1 MSAIEKRPPSWPLA
15 FRSIVGGVK
24 LAYEYL
30 GLTLVHSLLWF
41 ACRLPFLMIAWSTW
55 ANLGASV
62 PERGRLAYF
71 VKENNRPVLVIAD
84 QNGKN
89 ATRILLEGLGGPE
102 DPALSPDGKKVAFV
116 EGGRLCLLEVEGGRW
131 RVLRETGRAEH
142 PFFGPDGRTIVFALA
157 EGSAPAELYL
167 MDIASGAETRLT
179 ETPVPETDPSFAPDG
194 KSLAFVRPD
203 EDGNEEIWVMKLVDG
218 RPGPITQLT
227 RTNPPVA
234 NRQPVFSPD
243 GRKIAFC
250 SSRHGRSELY
260 LIMADGQGEM
270 RLTENRLE
278 EKLPY
283 FSSTGSKVFFLA
295 DGDEGRPS
303 VYFVPAQGGMERR
316 LGESAPA
323 IPWAFVFLLLVI
335 TGAFLAAPAD
345 AAMVFVSHRC
355 GEDEPRLRDF
365 FLGFKRY
372 YLRSAAV
379 YAVFLLLGGLLLA
392 NLSLALRMR
401 VWFSFF
407 SVILSLYTLLFLVV
421 LSPHLFPLVVLQPNT
436 FRKVWKKA
444 FLLTLDN
451 LLASGLFVLLTA
463 ALIAIAGFTGI
474 LLVLFYP
481 AAIGHAARLFFEG
494 LLAQYE
500 EPTPAG
506 EEAGTS

>member
-1 MSAIEKRPPSWPLA
+1 MSVIEKRPPSWPLA
-15 FRSIVGGVK
+15 FQSIVGGIK

-41 ACRLPFLMIAWSTW
+41 ACHLPFLVIAWSTW
-55 ANLGASV
+55 ANLSASV

-71 VKENNRPVLVIAD
+71 VKENGRSVLVIAE

-89 ATRILLEGLGGPE
+89 ATRLPLEDLSRPE

-116 EGGRLCLLEVEGGRW
+116 DEGRLCLLEVESGRW
-131 RVLRETGRAEH
+131 RALRETGGAEH
-142 PFFGPDGRTIVFALA
+142 PSFGPDGRTIVFALA
-157 EGSAPAELYL
+157 EGNAPAELYL

-194 KSLAFVRPD
+194 KSLVFVRPD
-203 EDGNEEIWVMKLVDG
+203 EDGNEEIWVMKLIDG

-227 RTNPPVA
+227 RTKPPVA

-243 GRKIAFC
+243 GGKIVFC
-250 SSRHGRSELY
+250 SSRQGRTELY
-260 LIMADGQGEM
+260 LLMADGRGEM
-270 RLTENRLE
+270 RLTENDFE
-278 EKLPY
+278 EKFPY
-283 FSSTGSKVFFLA
+283 FSSTGSKVFFLVEEEKA
-295 DGDEGRPS
+295 KPT

-323 IPWAFVFLLLVI
+323 FPWAFVFLLLVI

-345 AAMVFVSHRC
+345 AAMVFVSLRC
-355 GEDEPRLRDF
+355 AEDEPRVRDF

-372 YLRSAAV
+372 YLRAAGV
-379 YAVFLLLGGLLLA
+379 YATFILLGGVLLA
-392 NLSLALRMR
+392 NISLALRMR
-401 VWFSFF
+401 IWFGFF
-407 SVILSLYTLLFLVV
+407 SVLLSFYTLLFLLV

-451 LLASGLFVLLTA
+451 LLASGLFVVMTA
-463 ALIAIAGFTGI
+463 ALMAIAGFTGI

-481 AAIGHAARLFFEG
+481 AALGHAARLFFQA
-494 LLAQYE
+494 LLERYE
-500 EPTPAG
+500 EPAPAA
-506 EEAGTS
+506 EEAGMS